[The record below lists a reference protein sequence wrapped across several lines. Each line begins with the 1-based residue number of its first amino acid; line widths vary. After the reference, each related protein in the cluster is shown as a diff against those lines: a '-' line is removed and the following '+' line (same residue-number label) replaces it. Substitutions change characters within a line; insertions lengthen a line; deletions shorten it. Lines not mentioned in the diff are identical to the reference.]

1 MSDLD
6 KAGHDVGPDT
16 DYRDFEF
23 ERRFFV
29 RDFPQELRDAP
40 ALIVQS
46 YFVADDGYALR
57 VRVQAS
63 DVAVP
68 QEPGTTPDD
77 VLREHATEIDFAAV
91 TVKGPAVGG
100 TRYEAERPLDTSIA
114 VELVRRGGNR
124 VVKTRYA
131 AWLGADGWSIDVFGG
146 ANHPLIVAECER
158 SRPVTGLQIP
168 DFCVTEIT
176 DDARFSNDSLAVRPY
191 GSWAA
196 SFDAE
201 LTEQGPRFRQDFGP
215 NSRLSTS

>member
-6 KAGHDVGPDT
+6 KAGRDLGSDT

-23 ERRFFV
+23 ERRFLV
-29 RDFPQELRDAP
+29 RDFPHELRDAP

-63 DVAVP
+63 DVDVP
-68 QEPGTTPDD
+68 QEPDSDAGHI
-77 VLREHATEIDFAAV
+77 LREHAAEVDFAAV

-100 TRYEAERPLDTSIA
+100 TRYEAERPLDPSIA
-114 VELVRRGGNR
+114 VELVRRGGNP

-146 ANHPLIVAECER
+146 ANHPLVVAECER
-158 SRPVTGLQIP
+158 SRPVTDLQIP

-191 GSWAA
+191 SSWSTA
-196 SFDAE
+196 FDAE
-201 LTEQGPRFRQDFGP
+201 LSGQGPRFRQDFGP
-215 NSRLSTS
+215 NSHLRTS

>member
-6 KAGHDVGPDT
+6 KAGHDAGPDT
-16 DYRDFEF
+16 GYRDFEF

-29 RDFPQELRDAP
+29 RDFPRELRDAP

-63 DVAVP
+63 DIDAP
-68 QEPGTTPDD
+68 QEPGTDPDD
-77 VLREHATEIDFAAV
+77 TLREHAAEIDFAAV

-100 TRYEAERPLDTSIA
+100 TRYEAERPLDPSIA
-114 VELVRRGGNR
+114 VELVRRGGHP

-176 DDARFSNDSLAVRPY
+176 DDARFSNDSLAMRPY

-201 LTEQGPRFRQDFGP
+201 LAAQGPHFRQDFGP
-215 NSRLSTS
+215 NTHLSTS

>member
-6 KAGHDVGPDT
+6 KTGHDVGSET
-16 DYRDFEF
+16 TYGDFEF

-29 RDFPQELRDAP
+29 RDFPRELRDAP

-63 DVAVP
+63 DVDAP
-68 QEPGTTPDD
+68 QEPGTALADL
-77 VLREHATEIDFAAV
+77 LREHTAAIDFAAV

-100 TRYEAERPLDTSIA
+100 TRYEAERPLDPGIA
-114 VELVRRGGNR
+114 VELVSRGGAPI
-124 VVKTRYA
+124 VKTRYA

-146 ANHPLIVAECER
+146 ANHPLVVAECER
-158 SRPVTGLQIP
+158 SGPVTDLQIP

-176 DDARFSNDSLAVRPY
+176 DDARFSNDQLAKAPY
-191 GSWAA
+191 RTWSAG
-196 SFDAE
+196 FDAE
-201 LTEQGPRFRQDFGP
+201 LAAQGPRFRDDFGP
-215 NSRLSTS
+215 NTHLAT